1 MAVYALRV
9 GSTIRLVKRLIAAAG
24 DVYGD
29 RMTSESPPAHLSSP
43 QPLRRIALH
52 EQVATSLRDLIVHGS
67 LRPGERISEAALCD
81 QLDISRTPL
90 REALKTLAAEG
101 LVELRPNR
109 GARIAPL
116 RQPEMLELFETI
128 AGLERIAAEH
138 AADRLSVSELKRLEK
153 LHDRMEA
160 CHEAG
165 DLKPYFACNQDIHRL
180 IVAGAHNKVLQ
191 STHGFLYSRMSRA
204 RYFALF
210 APQRW
215 SESVAEHR
223 RVMDALRAR
232 DGARA
237 GAEMHAHVWRT
248 GQIIAQVV
256 DGLDSAAS

>member
-1 MAVYALRV
+1 MPEFRGASRPVR
-9 GSTIRLVKRLIAAAG
+9 SQTHK
-24 DVYGD
+24 DD
-29 RMTSESPPAHLSSP
+29 PQMPPADSAPAAP

-52 EQVATSLRDLIVHGS
+52 EQVATSLRDMIVHGT
-67 LRPGERISEAALCD
+67 LRPGERISEGALCD
-81 QLDISRTPL
+81 QLEISRTPL

-109 GARIAPL
+109 GAVITPL
-116 RQPEMLELFETI
+116 RQPETLELFETI

-138 AADRLSVSELKRLEK
+138 AADRLGLPELRKLEK

-165 DLKPYFACNQDIHRL
+165 DLKPYFACNQEIHRL

-191 STHGFLYSRMSRA
+191 STHAFLHTRMSRA

-223 RVMDALRAR
+223 RIMDALRAR
-232 DGARA
+232 DAARA

-256 DGLDSAAS
+256 DGRDSAAS

>member
-1 MAVYALRV
+1 
-9 GSTIRLVKRLIAAAG
+9 
-24 DVYGD
+24 
-29 RMTSESPPAHLSSP
+29 MTSDSTSAHMSSP
-43 QPLRRIALH
+43 QPLRRISLH
-52 EQVATSLRDLIVHGS
+52 ERVAARLRDMIVHGG

-116 RQPEMLELFETI
+116 RQPETLELFETI

-138 AADRLSVSELKRLEK
+138 AAERLSVAELKKLEK
-153 LHDRMEA
+153 LHDRMET
-160 CHEAG
+160 CHDSG

-180 IVAGAHNKVLQ
+180 IVAGAHNQVLQ
-191 STHGFLYSRMSRA
+191 STHGFLHTRMSRA

-210 APQRW
+210 VPQRW
-215 SESVAEHR
+215 GESVAEHR

-232 DGARA
+232 DGATA
-237 GAEMHAHVWRT
+237 GAEMHAHVLRT
-248 GQIIAQVV
+248 GQIIAQVI

>member
-1 MAVYALRV
+1 
-9 GSTIRLVKRLIAAAG
+9 
-24 DVYGD
+24 
-29 RMTSESPPAHLSSP
+29 MTSENTPAHMPAP

-52 EQVATSLRDLIVHGS
+52 EQVATRLRDMIVHGG
-67 LRPGERISEAALCD
+67 LRPGVRINESTLCD

-109 GARIAPL
+109 GSRIAPL

-128 AGLERIAAEH
+128 AGLERVAAEH
-138 AADRLSVSELKRLEK
+138 AAERLSLAELKKLEK

-180 IVAGAHNKVLQ
+180 IVAGARNKVLQ
-191 STHGFLYSRMSRA
+191 STHGFLHTRMSRA

>member
-1 MAVYALRV
+1 MPQPDAP
-9 GSTIRLVKRLIAAAG
+9 AA
-24 DVYGD
+24 
-29 RMTSESPPAHLSSP
+29 PP

-52 EQVATSLRDLIVHGS
+52 EQVATRLRDMIVHGT
-67 LRPGERISEAALCD
+67 LRPGERVSEAALCE

-101 LVELRPNR
+101 LVDLRPNR
-109 GARIAPL
+109 GAIVTPL
-116 RQPEMLELFETI
+116 RLPETLELFETI

-138 AADRLSVSELKRLEK
+138 AADRLTLAELRRLEK

-165 DLKPYFACNQDIHRL
+165 DLRPYFACNQEIHQT

-191 STHGFLYSRMSRA
+191 STHAFLHTRMSRA

-215 SESVAEHR
+215 ADSVAEHR
-223 RVMDALRAR
+223 RIMDALRAR
-232 DGARA
+232 DGAQA

-256 DGLDSAAS
+256 DGRDSAAS

>member
-1 MAVYALRV
+1 MPPA
-9 GSTIRLVKRLIAAAG
+9 
-24 DVYGD
+24 DP
-29 RMTSESPPAHLSSP
+29 MPSPPAAP
-43 QPLRRIALH
+43 QPLRRTALH
-52 EQVATSLRDLIVHGS
+52 AQVATRLRDMIVHGA
-67 LRPGERISEAALCD
+67 LRPGERVSEATLCE

-109 GARIAPL
+109 GAVITPL
-116 RQPEMLELFETI
+116 RQPETLELFETI

-138 AADRLSVSELKRLEK
+138 AAERLSLAELRKLEK

-160 CHEAG
+160 CHDAG
-165 DLKPYFACNQDIHRL
+165 DLKPYFACNQEIHRL

-191 STHGFLYSRMSRA
+191 STHGFLHTRMSRA

-210 APQRW
+210 VPQRW

-223 RVMDALRAR
+223 RIMDALRAR

-237 GAEMHAHVWRT
+237 GVELGAHVWRT
-248 GQIIAQVV
+248 GQIIAQAV
-256 DGLDSAAS
+256 DGLDSVAS

>member
-1 MAVYALRV
+1 MSQS
-9 GSTIRLVKRLIAAAG
+9 GTPAA
-24 DVYGD
+24 
-29 RMTSESPPAHLSSP
+29 P
-43 QPLRRIALH
+43 QPLRRVALH
-52 EQVATSLRDLIVHGS
+52 EQVATRLRDMIVHGT
-67 LRPGERISEAALCD
+67 LRPGERISESALCD

-109 GARIAPL
+109 GAVIAPL
-116 RQPEMLELFETI
+116 RLPETLELFETI

-138 AADRLSVSELKRLEK
+138 AADRLSLAELKRLEK

-160 CHEAG
+160 CHDAG
-165 DLKPYFACNQDIHRL
+165 DLRPYFACNQEIHGL

-191 STHGFLYSRMSRA
+191 STHAFLYTRMSRA

-215 SESVAEHR
+215 ADSVTEHR
-223 RVMDALRAR
+223 RIMDALRAR

-248 GQIIAQVV
+248 GQIIAQVI
-256 DGLDSAAS
+256 DGRDSAAS